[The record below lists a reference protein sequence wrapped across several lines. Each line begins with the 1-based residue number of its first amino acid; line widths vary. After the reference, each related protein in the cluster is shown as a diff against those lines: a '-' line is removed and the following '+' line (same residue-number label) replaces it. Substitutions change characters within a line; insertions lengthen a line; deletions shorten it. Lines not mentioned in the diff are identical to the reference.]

1 VGLATA
7 AVSSRHGSNDRPA
20 PRHRRIVTPSNI
32 LRPNAATIGV
42 VKAVVNCY
50 ISAMDSNVVA
60 TSAALPSISEQ
71 AYRQLRVIARA
82 RLRHGG
88 RETLLDT
95 SALVHEAYLRIVGG
109 SAAGGLGAA
118 EQRRFLAYASRTM
131 RSVIVD
137 FARRR
142 QSERHG
148 GDVLIVTLTGALDEH
163 QPAAA
168 DDIVRVH
175 EALEQLAA
183 VDARLAQVVE
193 MRYFAGLSEVQIAQA
208 LDISERTVRRDWDK
222 ARLLLE
228 RALAE

>member
-1 VGLATA
+1 
-7 AVSSRHGSNDRPA
+7 
-20 PRHRRIVTPSNI
+20 
-32 LRPNAATIGV
+32 
-42 VKAVVNCY
+42 
-50 ISAMDSNVVA
+50 MDSSVIGASSV
-60 TSAALPSISEQ
+60 SAPALSAQ

-82 RLRHGG
+82 RLRSGG

-95 SALVHEAYLRIVGG
+95 TALVHEAYLRI
-109 SAAGGLGAA
+109 AGVELCSA
-118 EQRRFLAYASRTM
+118 EQRSFLAYASRAM

-148 GDVLIVTLTGALDEH
+148 GDALIVTLTGTLGQR

-175 EALEQLAA
+175 EAIEELERID
-183 VDARLAQVVE
+183 VRLAQVVE
-193 MRYFAGLSEVQIAQA
+193 MRYFAGLAEPQIAQA
-208 LDISERTVRRDWDK
+208 LGISERTVRRDWEK

-228 RALAE
+228 RTLAV

>member
-1 VGLATA
+1 VL
-7 AVSSRHGSNDRPA
+7 
-20 PRHRRIVTPSNI
+20 
-32 LRPNAATIGV
+32 IGV
-42 VKAVVNCY
+42 VNPALGRYTRRMNTR
-50 ISAMDSNVVA
+50 IDA
-60 TSAALPSISEQ
+60 TSAAVPGLSEQ

-82 RLRHGG
+82 RLRDGG

-95 SALVHEAYLRIVGG
+95 TALVHEAYLRIAGS
-109 SAAGGLGAA
+109 SAAAGLGSA
-118 EQRRFLAYASRTM
+118 EQRSFLAYASRTM

-148 GDVLIVTLTGALDEH
+148 GDALIITLTGTLPER

-175 EALEQLAA
+175 EALEELAA
-183 VDARLAQVVE
+183 IDARLAQVVE
-193 MRYFAGLSEVQIAQA
+193 MRYFAGLSETQIAQA
-208 LDISERTVRRDWDK
+208 LDISERTVRRDWEK

-228 RALAE
+228 RTLAD